1 MNVNN
6 KYYSY
11 SYDLTKWLLKNGL
24 SYESKGV
31 HNKTGKHFYVFERC
45 ATLSK
50 LLQDYHD
57 NK

>member
-1 MNVNN
+1 MSN

-24 SYESKGV
+24 KYESKGI

-45 ATLSK
+45 SLLSS
-50 LLQDYHD
+50 LLQDYHN